1 MRINKRNF
9 KHILMPIFV
18 GGAMGLAAALV
29 SVYGGR
35 TLSLGLSSA
44 QESISFYGFLATG
57 LVYGVAESLSR
68 WRK

>member
-1 MRINKRNF
+1 
-9 KHILMPIFV
+9 
-18 GGAMGLAAALV
+18 MGLTAALV

-35 TLSLGLSSA
+35 VLSLGLSSV

-68 WRK
+68 WRKWRELSSATVNGGE